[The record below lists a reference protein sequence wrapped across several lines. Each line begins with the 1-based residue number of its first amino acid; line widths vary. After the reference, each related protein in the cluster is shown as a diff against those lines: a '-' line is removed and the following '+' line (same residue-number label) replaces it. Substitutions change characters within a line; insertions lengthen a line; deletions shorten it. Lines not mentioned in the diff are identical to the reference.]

1 VSAVNL
7 LVVRHGRTAHNAA
20 GRLLGRADPPL
31 DELGARQAAAL
42 AAAIGPVDRVVSSP
56 LLRTRQTAAAFGVG
70 VEVDDRLVELDYG
83 EWDGRPV
90 GGVSAEEWSR
100 WRGDL
105 DFAPP
110 GGESLA
116 ALARRVRQ
124 ACTSLTES
132 AAGDDTVV
140 AVTHV
145 SPVKAALCWALGVD
159 DAVVWRT
166 FVAPASITRIA
177 VRPTGP
183 QLHSFN
189 ETGHLAGVNAAP
201 GTS

>member
-1 VSAVNL
+1 ML
-7 LVVRHGRTAHNAA
+7 IVVRHGRTAANAA
-20 GRLLGRADPPL
+20 GQLLGRHDPPL
-31 DELGARQAAAL
+31 DDEGRRQARVMADWL
-42 AAAIGPVDRVVSSP
+42 GPVDRVVSSP
-56 LLRTRQTAAAFGVG
+56 LLRTRQTAAAFGV
-70 VEVDDRLVELDYG
+70 EVDLDERLVELDYG
-83 EWDGRPV
+83 DWDGRPV
-90 GGVSAEEWSR
+90 GAVSTEEWAR
-100 WRGDL
+100 WRRDL

-116 ALARRVRQ
+116 ALARRVRE
-124 ACTSLTES
+124 ACTSLTET
-132 AAGDDTVV
+132 AADDDTVV

-189 ETGHLAGVNAAP
+189 ETGHLETVHE
-201 GTS
+201 TS

>member
-1 VSAVNL
+1 VKL
-7 LVVRHGRTAHNAA
+7 FVVRHGRTAQNAA

-31 DELGARQAAAL
+31 DELGERQAAAL

-56 LLRTRQTAAAFGVG
+56 LLRTRQTAEAFGVE
-70 VEVDDRLVELDYG
+70 VEVDERLVELDYG
-83 EWDGRPV
+83 DWDGRPV
-90 GGVSAEEWSR
+90 GAVSAEEWAQ
-100 WRGDL
+100 WRRDL
-105 DFAPP
+105 EFAPP

-116 ALARRVRQ
+116 ALARRVRE
-124 ACTSLTES
+124 ACTSLTEI
-132 AAGDDTVV
+132 AADDETVV

-145 SPVKAALCWALGVD
+145 SPVKAALCWALGVH

-189 ETGHLAGVNAAP
+189 ETGHLAAV
-201 GTS
+201 GTAHETS